1 MKIAVLSGKGGA
13 GKTFTAVNLAAAAEK
28 SVYIDC
34 DVEEPNGH
42 LFFKPQEIQKEEVT
56 TKLPEFD
63 PEKCNG
69 CKACVELCKFHALI
83 YIKEKPNVFPEVS
96 HA

>member
-1 MKIAVLSGKGGA
+1 MHFRMGNLRCWIIFMEVIREYDESSSSKWKRRGR

-42 LFFKPQEIQKEEVT
+42 LF
-56 TKLPEFD
+56 
-63 PEKCNG
+63 
-69 CKACVELCKFHALI
+69 
-83 YIKEKPNVFPEVS
+83 
-96 HA
+96 